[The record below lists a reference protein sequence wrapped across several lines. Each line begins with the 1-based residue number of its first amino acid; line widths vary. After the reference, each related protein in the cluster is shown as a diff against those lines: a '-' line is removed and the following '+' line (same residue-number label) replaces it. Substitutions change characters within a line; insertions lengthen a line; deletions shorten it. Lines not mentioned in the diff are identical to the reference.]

1 MGFFPLEFFV
11 GVQRGGNSGKFQ
23 FYIGGSV
30 GGLVSLFYNMITR
43 KYRHIKSIT
52 FIYIKVLTFI
62 SRKK

>member
-11 GVQRGGNSGKFQ
+11 EVQNEGNSGKFQ

-30 GGLVSLFYNMITR
+30 GGLVTLFYDMITR
-43 KYRHIKSIT
+43 KYRHIKNIT
-52 FIYIKVLTFI
+52 FIYIKVCIFI